1 MEKVLFVIEFLFVCL
16 PCLTLPML
24 MGGFGFM
31 TEKSKGKRVSGNILV
46 VAWLIIFIVWAMV
59 IWAKQHDVWPL

>member
-24 MGGFGFM
+24 MCGFGFM
-31 TEKSKGKRVSGNILV
+31 TEKSKGKRAMGNVLV
-46 VAWLIIFIVWAMV
+46 LIWLVIFIVWSMV
-59 IWAKQHDVWPL
+59 IWAEQHGVWPV